1 MNSKGTEFPIDMLL
15 LLASLSFSCL
25 RPCCQLIDFES
36 WLDIGDDSFITD
48 EFMLNG
54 WLGGSRP
61 VLKTQ
66 TMSPVTLYLF
76 DSWLHEGE
84 QPDHPFYHMLRN
96 SGSNSQKRWEKNLGV

>member
-15 LLASLSFSCL
+15 LLASLTFWCL

-66 TMSPVTLYLF
+66 TMSLVTLYLS

-84 QPDHPFYHMLRN
+84 QPDHPLLSYA
-96 SGSNSQKRWEKNLGV
+96 QKQWKQQTKKDGKKT